1 MGKPNVGK
9 STLFNTI
16 IGRREAIVG
25 EEHGLT
31 RDFQEIEVK
40 IENNIFKFLDTAGI
54 GLKNETLNKLA
65 YSNTIN
71 KVENSDLIFFLID
84 GSKEITIE
92 DYNCANFLRKYKK
105 KVVLIVNKIE
115 LRKSKNYKDLGYE
128 LGFGKPIGISAKNKS
143 ARLIINE
150 IIKNSF
156 DLKIKN
162 KKTEIEEKQCIE
174 RNKIS
179 ISISGKPNVGKSTIF
194 NNIYGSNRVI
204 VSEEAGTTRDS
215 VKAEV
220 FYENYIF
227 DLVDTAGVR
236 KKSKIVKSDVEK
248 SSNYFSRKEIRY
260 ANVVVL
266 VFDSNLPFTNLDLSL
281 ANYIINEGRAILL
294 VFNKWDLVS
303 DKAKT
308 KKEIIT
314 KINSYFFDIKNVP
327 TIFISAINKSC
338 KNAILKQV
346 KLIYL
351 KWKKKIKTSEL
362 NHWMHSDIIEVK
374 FHKKSYIATKF
385 RYISQTKSR
394 PPTFS
399 LYCNTKKG
407 LDHSKVRAFKN
418 KLREKFGLEGVP
430 IRINL
435 KVSKNPYKK
444 K

>member
-9 STLFNTI
+9 STLFNTM

-40 IENNIFKFLDTAGI
+40 IEGNIFKFLDTAGI

-84 GSKEITIE
+84 GSKEMTIE

-115 LRKSKNYKDLGYE
+115 LRQSKNFKGLGYE

-248 SSNYFSRKEIRY
+248 SSNYFSRKEIR
-260 ANVVVL
+260 
-266 VFDSNLPFTNLDLSL
+266 
-281 ANYIINEGRAILL
+281 
-294 VFNKWDLVS
+294 
-303 DKAKT
+303 
-308 KKEIIT
+308 
-314 KINSYFFDIKNVP
+314 
-327 TIFISAINKSC
+327 
-338 KNAILKQV
+338 
-346 KLIYL
+346 
-351 KWKKKIKTSEL
+351 
-362 NHWMHSDIIEVK
+362 
-374 FHKKSYIATKF
+374 
-385 RYISQTKSR
+385 
-394 PPTFS
+394 
-399 LYCNTKKG
+399 
-407 LDHSKVRAFKN
+407 
-418 KLREKFGLEGVP
+418 
-430 IRINL
+430 
-435 KVSKNPYKK
+435 
-444 K
+444 